1 MNQNLHATRIFQP
14 LAVPDDPLHSVAE
27 LHGIVGIDLR
37 QQFDM
42 REEIARVVDGSRFRE
57 FKKEY
62 GQTIVTVR
70 CFRLDRS
77 KTILGSIIMCKL
89 IRLRRHSSFVH

>member
-14 LAVPDDPLHSVAE
+14 PAVPEDPLHSAAE
-27 LHGIVGIDLR
+27 LHGIVGTDLR

-42 REEIARVVDGSRFRE
+42 REVITRVVDGSRFRE

-62 GQTIVTVR
+62 GQTIITVR
-70 CFRLDRS
+70 CFCLDRS
-77 KTILGSIIMCKL
+77 KILD
-89 IRLRRHSSFVH
+89 